1 MSDTIALRELYHH
14 LITQLSTE
22 LGYDTNYVLNTPS
35 IVYDYLY

>member
-14 LITQLSTE
+14 LITQLAKE
-22 LGYDTNYVLNTPS
+22 IGYDPNYVLHTPS